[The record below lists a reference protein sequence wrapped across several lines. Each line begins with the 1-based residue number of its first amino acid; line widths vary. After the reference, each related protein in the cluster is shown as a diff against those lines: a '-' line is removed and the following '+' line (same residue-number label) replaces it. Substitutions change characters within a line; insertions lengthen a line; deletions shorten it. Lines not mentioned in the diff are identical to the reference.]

1 MRLIHMN
8 NNTSS
13 LLTTDEVANQLGIKS
28 ETLQVW
34 RCTRRYNLP
43 YIKVGGRVRYKA
55 EDIESFIQ
63 KRTVHQENLKNNE

>member
-1 MRLIHMN
+1 MN
-8 NNTSS
+8 NNASS
-13 LLTTDEVANQLGIKS
+13 LLTTDEVADQLGIKP

-63 KRTVHQENLKNNE
+63 KRTVNQDGLKND